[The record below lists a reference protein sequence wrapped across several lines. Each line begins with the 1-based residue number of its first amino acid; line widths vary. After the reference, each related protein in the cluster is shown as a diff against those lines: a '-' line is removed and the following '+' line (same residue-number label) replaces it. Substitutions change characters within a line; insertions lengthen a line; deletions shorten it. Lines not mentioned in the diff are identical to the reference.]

1 MLEMV
6 EVKEWGGSFQRLE
19 DCDVF
24 GAHLA
29 LDLVT
34 DSKLVGAGDVSE
46 WHQDFGVFWSKET
59 LILWLQRPAD
69 VVSGTLSKQNEMIWK
84 FQQMRP
90 QKHQDRSET
99 SDTTAELRH
108 TNSTRARTRPTSRI
122 RDKVLHDLPWHGP
135 PTGRKNGTR
144 LAPRH
149 QTPQIATICCK
160 SIAIFYIYI
169 LTQASPSTFVGF
181 GPFLTLIVFFLLQFL
196 LSSACAF
203 HCQDCADLVA
213 FLATS

>member
-135 PTGRKNGTR
+135 PTGRKM
-144 LAPRH
+144 APDWHHDIKRPKLR
-149 QTPQIATICCK
+149 QFA
-160 SIAIFYIYI
+160 AN
-169 LTQASPSTFVGF
+169 
-181 GPFLTLIVFFLLQFL
+181 LLQSFTFTFSL
-196 LSSACAF
+196 RPHHPRL
-203 HCQDCADLVA
+203 
-213 FLATS
+213 